1 MQGMSETNHPS
12 PRSDQPKRFPLRL
25 ALFGAVSVVSVAFG
39 FLAFSVN
46 DSRILVQRYGY
57 YSIAITFAWALVAM
71 SRVVPEW
78 VRNWPRLSRKELI
91 TLVMTI
97 VGLTAVALMT
107 VPYTYKVLYDEF
119 VLQATTWVLH
129 ESREVGAIV
138 LGYEIE
144 GTFSTMQ
151 TYLDKRPF
159 FFAFLVSLIHDLTGY
174 REANAF
180 FLNTALM
187 PVALGFVYL
196 LARRLVE
203 HLAAMATLC
212 GFGALSLLA
221 IQATGAGMEML
232 NLVMLLLVIHLALWY
247 LDHPDESRLA
257 ALVLAAVLLAQS
269 RYESSLYVAPV
280 ALLVLEGWRR
290 KGALILPAAAVLAPA
305 LLIPY
310 ALHNTYLSGT
320 PLMWELREGEAS
332 RFSIVYLADNLV
344 HAAQFFFNFSGKL
357 TNSWWLGVAG
367 FPALIWAIWIVGKNV
382 RQWRVASPTSL
393 GVSVFGAAII
403 ANLGLLMLYY
413 WGQLDDAIVSR
424 LSLPFT
430 VLLAL
435 SIGWAVT
442 QFPKKW
448 HRSVALFAIGGALFS
463 YWVSGLVGN
472 AMHWTLNQQARE
484 IAWEIDTVEAAVA
497 RAPGARLILTN
508 KSALIWLAKHSDL
521 IQIVRARARGEAIG
535 YHLDQHTF
543 KEILVMQTYR
553 PVGPEGG
560 FQLDPLDRLP
570 DNFLLE
576 PVIERRF
583 GSHISRIS
591 RVKEIL
597 PVEKPVETD
606 ASSAELI
613 SKSESMGSATD
624 TTEL

>member
-39 FLAFSVN
+39 FLAFNVN

-78 VRNWPRLSRKELI
+78 VRNWPRLSRKESF
-91 TLVMTI
+91 TLVVTI

-196 LARRLVE
+196 LARRLTE
-203 HLAAMATLC
+203 HLAAMAAMC

-232 NLVMLLLVIHLALWY
+232 NLVMLLLVIHLAVWY
-247 LDHPDESRLA
+247 LDRPDEPRLA

-290 KGALILPAAAVLAPA
+290 KGAVILPAAAVLAPA

-332 RFSIVYLADNLV
+332 RFGLVYLSDNLV
-344 HAAQFFFNFSGKL
+344 HAGQFFFNFSGKL
-357 TNSWWLGVAG
+357 TNSWWLGIAG
-367 FPALIWAIWIVGKNV
+367 FPALIWATWILVKNA
-382 RQWRVASPTSL
+382 RQWRRASSAEFGL
-393 GVSVFGAAII
+393 AIFGAAIT
-403 ANLGLLMLYY
+403 ANLGLLMFYY

-424 LSLPFT
+424 LSLPFS

-435 SIGWAVT
+435 CIGWSVA
-442 QFPKKW
+442 QFPVKW
-448 HRSVALFAIGGALFS
+448 RRSVALFAIGGALVS

-484 IAWEIDTVEAAVA
+484 IAWEIETVAAAVK

-508 KSALIWLAKHSDL
+508 KSALIWLAKQTPS

-535 YHLDQHTF
+535 YHIDQRTF

-553 PVGPEGG
+553 PVGPNGG
-560 FQLDPLDRLP
+560 FQLDPGDRLP
-570 DNFLLE
+570 DSFVLE
-576 PVIERRF
+576 PVTEKRF
-583 GSHISRIS
+583 GTHISRIS
-591 RVKEIL
+591 RVIAIV
-597 PVEKPVETD
+597 PVEKPVDLEDTTENLISLSQGFD
-606 ASSAELI
+606 SAKGSAEL
-613 SKSESMGSATD
+613 
-624 TTEL
+624 

>member
-1 MQGMSETNHPS
+1 
-12 PRSDQPKRFPLRL
+12 
-25 ALFGAVSVVSVAFG
+25 
-39 FLAFSVN
+39 
-46 DSRILVQRYGY
+46 
-57 YSIAITFAWALVAM
+57 
-71 SRVVPEW
+71 
-78 VRNWPRLSRKELI
+78 
-91 TLVMTI
+91 MTI

-344 HAAQFFFNFSGKL
+344 HAA
-357 TNSWWLGVAG
+357 
-367 FPALIWAIWIVGKNV
+367 
-382 RQWRVASPTSL
+382 
-393 GVSVFGAAII
+393 
-403 ANLGLLMLYY
+403 
-413 WGQLDDAIVSR
+413 
-424 LSLPFT
+424 
-430 VLLAL
+430 
-435 SIGWAVT
+435 
-442 QFPKKW
+442 
-448 HRSVALFAIGGALFS
+448 
-463 YWVSGLVGN
+463 
-472 AMHWTLNQQARE
+472 
-484 IAWEIDTVEAAVA
+484 
-497 RAPGARLILTN
+497 
-508 KSALIWLAKHSDL
+508 
-521 IQIVRARARGEAIG
+521 
-535 YHLDQHTF
+535 
-543 KEILVMQTYR
+543 
-553 PVGPEGG
+553 
-560 FQLDPLDRLP
+560 
-570 DNFLLE
+570 
-576 PVIERRF
+576 
-583 GSHISRIS
+583 
-591 RVKEIL
+591 
-597 PVEKPVETD
+597 
-606 ASSAELI
+606 
-613 SKSESMGSATD
+613 
-624 TTEL
+624 